1 MRHLLQT
8 RRCILHLMALHL
20 LITFLC
26 YTKTLCLKITGKVP
40 YNIASEASYVYKSSL
55 KMPRMVHFGELL
67 KSITLR
73 SNSVTRQVSFDR
85 RQKLVENAKIQMRH
99 YEYHFQTVQKVFL
112 NCPLGISYLKF
123 FFAFL
128 SEWTFSVT
136 GIEGNLVKLPC
147 NISTSKSEDDV
158 KLVLWF
164 KNGSNRPI
172 YT

>member
-85 RQKLVENAKIQMRH
+85 RQKLVENAKTQMRH

-123 FFAFL
+123 FFFC
-128 SEWTFSVT
+128 FSFRVD
-136 GIEGNLVKLPC
+136 IFC
-147 NISTSKSEDDV
+147 D
-158 KLVLWF
+158 W
-164 KNGSNRPI
+164 
-172 YT
+172 Y